1 MDPLTLFALANGAV
15 KLVKEG
21 CKLYKDIKGAAGDIK
36 DVLKDLDD
44 QFHTAHKDRPPTV
57 AEQNQ
62 LIEEKNRIIRLN
74 KQDGETSNIYTQIG
88 EQLGVYFDNLH
99 KCYAIFEEEE
109 RRSKTEV
116 YHGEDSI
123 GKRALQR
130 VLLKKQL
137 DAMGTELREI
147 MVYQSP
153 PELGALWTEVQ
164 AMMEVVGKEQAIA
177 ISAEMRRNSQ
187 RAIIKRKQIKKLKYK
202 AYCWSISF
210 VAILYICWLI
220 WAVVQIRIDAKP
232 ELGRCLIPKGYPGY
246 VWYNNLKWIDCE
258 ISLTS
263 IDNLR
268 KDYENLNNFYRGSS
282 FADFSVRRQT

>member
-88 EQLGVYFDNLH
+88 EQLGVYFDNLY
-99 KCYAIFEEEE
+99 KCNAVFEEEE
-109 RRSKTEV
+109 LRSKTEV

-137 DAMGTELREI
+137 DAMGAELREI

-202 AYCWSISF
+202 AYCWSISC

>member
-44 QFHTAHKDRPPTV
+44 QFNTAHKDRPPTV
-57 AEQNQ
+57 AEKNQ
-62 LIEEKNRIIRLN
+62 YIEEKNRVINLN
-74 KQDGETSNIYTQIG
+74 KQDGETSNIYTEIG
-88 EQLGVYFDNLH
+88 QQLGVYFDNLH
-99 KCYAIFEEEE
+99 KCNAVFQEEE

-116 YHGEDSI
+116 YHGSDSI

-137 DAMGTELREI
+137 DAMGAELREI

-164 AMMEVVGKEQAIA
+164 AMMEIVGKEQAILIA
-177 ISAEMRRNSQ
+177 KEMQRDRESYIVRRRRLNH
-187 RAIIKRKQIKKLKYK
+187 IKCEAWKYGI
-202 AYCWSISF
+202 AVTF
-210 VAILYICWLI
+210 ILYSIWLA
-220 WAVVQIRIDAKP
+220 WAVVQVRIEARP
-232 ELGRCLIPKGYPGY
+232 ELGRCLLPKGTWPYEY
-246 VWYNNLKWIDCE
+246 YNNLKWVDCDPKLSVDTLKE
-258 ISLTS
+258 
-263 IDNLR
+263 
-268 KDYENLNNFYRGSS
+268 DYENLNYFYNGSS
-282 FADFSVRRQT
+282 FTIASLRRQA

>member
-36 DVLKDLDD
+36 DVLTDLDE
-44 QFHTAHKDRPPTV
+44 QFHKAHKDRPPTV
-57 AEQNQ
+57 AEHNQ
-62 LIEEKNRIIRLN
+62 YVQEKNRIINLN
-74 KQDGETSNIYTQIG
+74 KQAGETSSIYTQIG

-99 KCYAIFEEEE
+99 KCNAIFEEEE

-137 DAMGTELREI
+137 DAMGAELREI

-153 PELGALWTEVQ
+153 PELGALWTEVE
-164 AMMEVVGKEQAIA
+164 AMMQVVGKEQAGAIA
-177 ISAEMRRNSQ
+177 MEMRRNAEQAKIKQ
-187 RAIIKRKQIKKLKYK
+187 RKLKKIKYK
-202 AYCWSISF
+202 AYCWSISII
-210 VAILYICWLI
+210 AILYLIWLI
-220 WAVVQIRIDAKP
+220 WSVVEIRVTEKP
-232 ELGRCLIPKGYPGY
+232 ELGRCLIPKGMPGY
-246 VWYNNLKWIDCE
+246 NWYNNLKWIECE
-258 ISLTS
+258 VPGYQSQ
-263 IDNLR
+263 R
-268 KDYENLNNFYRGSS
+268 PW
-282 FADFSVRRQT
+282 

>member
-44 QFHTAHKDRPPTV
+44 QFHNTHKDRPATV
-57 AEQNQ
+57 AEHNQ
-62 LIEEKNRIIRLN
+62 FIQQKNELIRLN
-74 KQDGETSNIYTQIG
+74 KQDGETANIYTQIG
-88 EQLGVYFDNLH
+88 EQLGVYFDNLY

-130 VLLKKQL
+130 VLLRKQL
-137 DAMGTELREI
+137 EAMRVELREI

-153 PELGALWTEVQ
+153 PELGALWTEVEE
-164 AMMEVVGKEQAIA
+164 MMQIVGKEQAGAIA
-177 ISAEMRRNSQ
+177 IEMRETAKLEKQ
-187 RAIIKRKQIKKLKYK
+187 RRIKIKKIKHRI
-202 AYCWSISF
+202 YCWSITG
-210 VAILYICWLI
+210 VAILYLCWMA
-220 WAVVQIRIDAKP
+220 WAVVQVRIEMRP
-232 ELGRCLIPKGYPGY
+232 ELGRCLIPKGTWPYDQ
-246 VWYNNLKWIDCE
+246 YNKLKWVECE
-258 ISLTS
+258 I
-263 IDNLR
+263 
-268 KDYENLNNFYRGSS
+268 KK
-282 FADFSVRRQT
+282 

>member
-1 MDPLTLFALANGAV
+1 VDPLTLFALANGAV

-62 LIEEKNRIIRLN
+62 YIQEKNRVINLN
-74 KQDGETSNIYTQIG
+74 KQDGETANIYTQIG

-99 KCYAIFEEEE
+99 KCHAIFEEEE

-116 YHGEDSI
+116 YHGTDSI

-137 DAMGTELREI
+137 DAMGAELREI

-164 AMMEVVGKEQAIA
+164 AMMEVVGKEQAVA
-177 ISAEMRRNSQ
+177 IGIEMRGNAEAAR
-187 RAIIKRKQIKKLKYK
+187 RKRKQMKKIKYQ
-202 AYCWSISF
+202 AYCWGITV
-210 VAILYICWLI
+210 VATLYICWLV
-220 WAVVQIRIDAKP
+220 WAVIQVRIEYSP
-232 ELGRCLIPKGYPGY
+232 ELGRCLLPKGTPVYN
-246 VWYNNLKWIDCE
+246 WYNNLKWIDCE
-258 ISLTS
+258 IH
-263 IDNLR
+263 
-268 KDYENLNNFYRGSS
+268 
-282 FADFSVRRQT
+282 